1 MEQKET
7 KKIAKAM
14 LNAIY
19 KEANGH
25 LKSACVI
32 TIAEPIK
39 KVLDATTEREENSKI
54 YVADFIEELHRTA
67 NYLTGYTTQDV
78 LAVLIHIG
86 EVIGI
91 HVTETELGILFR
103 PVIVG
108 RKLKRKVKF
117 DEIIIR
123 DDTTDKADETEKSE
137 SDKTSKKNSK
147 GNSDK
152 KDKEEK
158 KSNMVNSKENDNEK
172 NINTSENSN
181 DTNSDVLQEDIED
194 DSSIVETE
202 GEQNAG
208 N

>member
-25 LKSACVI
+25 SNSTWVI

-39 KVLDATTEREENSKI
+39 KVLDETTEWEENSKI
-54 YVADFIEELHRTA
+54 YVADFIEELHHTA

-91 HVTETELGILFR
+91 HVTETESGILFR

-123 DDTTDKADETEKSE
+123 DDTTDKADETEKSK
-137 SDKTSKKNSK
+137 SGKSNYKDKSNKKN
-147 GNSDK
+147 N
-152 KDKEEK
+152 KEGK
-158 KSNMVNSKENDNEK
+158 MDLVNSKQDENEK
-172 NINTSENSN
+172 ITDASENGN
-181 DTNSDVLQEDIED
+181 ETIFD
-194 DSSIVETE
+194 D
-202 GEQNAG
+202 
-208 N
+208 

>member
-1 MEQKET
+1 M
-7 KKIAKAM
+7 
-14 LNAIY
+14 
-19 KEANGH
+19 
-25 LKSACVI
+25 
-32 TIAEPIK
+32 
-39 KVLDATTEREENSKI
+39 
-54 YVADFIEELHRTA
+54 
-67 NYLTGYTTQDV
+67 
-78 LAVLIHIG
+78 LIHIG

-91 HVTETELGILFR
+91 HVTETESGVLFS

-108 RKLKRKVKF
+108 RKLKRKIKF
-117 DEIIIR
+117 DEIVIHE
-123 DDTTDKADETEKSE
+123 DKVDKVDETEKSE

-208 N
+208 NQNLRILIISKCKKNQAYTINIVRKEN